1 MINNIFPFIF
11 WISIALILYTYFGY
25 PLILRLL
32 SSIYPKPEWET
43 EKPEVQ
49 PLSGRD
55 DDGLPTVTLLIAAYN
70 EADIIA
76 AKLTNSLQLDYPRSH
91 LEIIVTADGSDDH
104 TPAIVKRFAAQGIK
118 LLYRPGRAGKMAAIN
133 RAVEFATGEILLFSD
148 ANNMYD
154 TKAVRAIVA
163 PFADPKIGGVSGSK
177 KIVKGDGPLGDSEG
191 AYWRY
196 EALIK
201 RMESRIGSSVGA
213 VGEIFAVRASLFEP
227 PPDKIINDDFY
238 MALRLVKRGYRV
250 VYQPLA
256 KSFERVSLSA
266 GDEVMRRSRIISG
279 RYQALFSAYRL
290 LPKRQPIAAWQ
301 IVSHKFLR
309 PLVPIAMLLAF
320 LSNLIVVVGGSQGW
334 PLSLTPFGFHGDV
347 MLVLAQLLFYE
358 IALLGKYITG
368 GRMIGKLIYI
378 CTFFVNSNWAALK
391 GLMRYFARRES
402 ALWERVAR
410 RSDPLGS
417 EF

>member
-11 WISIALILYTYFGY
+11 WISIALILYTYLGY
-25 PLILRLL
+25 PLLL
-32 SSIYPKPEWET
+32 SLLTLISTKPEWAL
-43 EKPEVQ
+43 EKNEAA
-49 PLSGRD
+49 RKNNE
-55 DDGLPTVTLLIAAYN
+55 LPTVTLLIAAYN
-70 EADIIA
+70 EANIIA
-76 AKLTNSLQLDYPRSH
+76 AKLTNSLQLDYPRSR

-104 TPAIVKRFAAQGIK
+104 TPAVVKRFADQGVK
-118 LLYRPGRAGKMAAIN
+118 LLYQPGRAGKMAAIN
-133 RAVEFATGEILLFSD
+133 RAVQFASGEILLFSD

-154 TKAVRAIVA
+154 KDAVRAMVA
-163 PFADPKIGGVSGSK
+163 PFADPQIGGVSGSK

-196 EALIK
+196 EAFIK

-213 VGEIFAVRASLFEP
+213 VGEIFAVRASLFES
-227 PPDKIINDDFY
+227 PPDRIINDDFY

-250 VYQPLA
+250 VYQPFA

-279 RYQALFSAYRL
+279 RYQALFSAHRL
-290 LPKRQPIAAWQ
+290 LPKRQPLVAWQ
-301 IVSHKFLR
+301 IISHKFLR

-320 LSNLIVVVGGSQGW
+320 LTNLIVVIVGAQGG
-334 PLSLTPFGFHGDV
+334 PIALTPSGFRGDV
-347 MLVLAQLLFYE
+347 MLMLAQLLFYE
-358 IALLGKYITG
+358 IALLGKYISG
-368 GRMIGKLIYI
+368 GHFVGKLVYI